1 MPSAA
6 NSLLT
11 EIVVDET
18 GLLELDHLHR
28 DNEATEV
35 QASGSGSAT
44 ASESN
49 THRFRK
55 THEIGIKL
63 LRVKQNV
70 SMSLTNLLAETGLPS
85 PASPSIKY
93 HMSSP

>member
-1 MPSAA
+1 MNPACWNLTTSIVTMRLYEREPAGISGSASA
-6 NSLLT
+6 SEST
-11 EIVVDET
+11 RSD
-18 GLLELDHLHR
+18 
-28 DNEATEV
+28 
-35 QASGSGSAT
+35 SGSGET
-44 ASESN
+44 Y
-49 THRFRK
+49 
-55 THEIGIKL
+55 EIGIKL